1 MVSSNIGDRAISE
14 AAEVGLANQLDE
26 AKNLDVDICT
36 NPLNIMQGEIDS
48 VSVKGEGLVIKKEL
62 RAEN

>member
-1 MVSSNIGDRAISE
+1 MVSSNIGDWAISK
-14 AAEVGLANQLDE
+14 AAKVGLVSQLDE
-26 AKNLDVDICT
+26 AKNLDVDIRT